1 MKSQIQHP
9 QYGID
14 APDLVRF
21 FFIAG
26 AISLTVFFGVMV
38 SSIFGRI
45 PTIIIRL
52 LLGIATIYLL
62 GMGSLMIYYS
72 KVTKLKD
79 NEELL
84 NLFQWSGDEI
94 VLDVGCG
101 RGLALIGSAKRL
113 TSGKAIGIDIWQQQ
127 DQANNSARAALSN
140 AAIEG
145 VEERV
150 EVQTADMRQLPFPN
164 DYFDVVTSSWAIHN
178 LEAETDRKKTLDE
191 IIRVLKP
198 NGTILIEDII
208 NQVEYAKYFEL
219 RGMKNVQFH
228 NNVIRDSVLKLVTF
242 GSFAPSAILVN
253 NVV

>member
-1 MKSQIQHP
+1 VKSQIQHP

-26 AISLTVFFGVMV
+26 VIALTVFFGVV
-38 SSIFGRI
+38 LSSIFGQI
-45 PTIIIRL
+45 PTIIIGL

-62 GMGSLMIYYS
+62 GMGCLMIYYS
-72 KVTKLKD
+72 KVMKLKD
-79 NEELL
+79 NEDLL
-84 NLFQWSGDEI
+84 NLFQWSGDEL

-101 RGLALIGSAKRL
+101 RGLMMIGVAKRL
-113 TSGKAIGIDIWQQQ
+113 SSGKAIGIDIWQQQ
-127 DQANNSARAALSN
+127 DQANNSATAALSN

-145 VEERV
+145 VEERI
-150 EVQTADMRQLPFPN
+150 EVQTADMRQIPFPD

-178 LEAETDRKKTLDE
+178 LEAETDRKKALDE

-208 NQVEYAKYFEL
+208 NQAEYARYFEL
-219 RGMKNVQFH
+219 RAMKNVQLH
-228 NNVIRDSVLKLVTF
+228 NNAIRDSVLKAVTF
-242 GSFAPSAILVN
+242 GSFAPSGISVSN
-253 NVV
+253 IV